1 MTSNL
6 NADDI
11 YRSID
16 LGENTAWNCVNRRN
30 VNELITIAIKNGNR
44 SLELKL
50 NVFIKLITAP
60 QFQH

>member
-1 MTSNL
+1 MTSHL

-11 YRSID
+11 YRSINA
-16 LGENTAWNCVNRRN
+16 GENAAWKCINRKN
-30 VNELITIAIKNGNR
+30 VNELITIATKNGNR

-60 QFQH
+60 EFLH